1 MPGWASVLKIGLR
14 YGGKAIKAVG
24 SSLGGAV
31 VHPQRTIKGLGS
43 AGKTL
48 AVGAAATY
56 VGWEKLTTD
65 KSVARIVGD
74 AVVGEKTIDSVG
86 KKVDGVADTISGFK
100 ETASNAV
107 ESVNNA
113 ISDVGSKWNGMSNFL
128 QGVFSGNGGN
138 MLGSFFSNLGRGNV
152 SGLSLAG
159 LVLSAFLIFGRF
171 GWLGKIA
178 GAVLGMMMLG
188 NNVNMAQ
195 VLGGQQQHAP
205 APAPAPTTEPVRQP
219 APAQQPVPPV
229 AVATEPEIPREQI
242 HRGR

>member
-86 KKVDGVADTISGFK
+86 EKVDGVADTISGFK

-205 APAPAPTTEPVRQP
+205 APAPVPTTEPVRQP

>member
-1 MPGWASVLKIGLR
+1 MPGWAALLRIGLT
-14 YGGKAIKAVG
+14 YGGKALKAVG
-24 SSLGGAV
+24 SALGGAV
-31 VHPQRTIKGLGS
+31 VHPQRTIKGLGT

-48 AVGAAATY
+48 AVGAAASY

-74 AVVGEKTIDSVG
+74 AVVGPSTIDSVSD
-86 KKVDGVADTISGFK
+86 KVEGVANTVSELK

-113 ISDVGSKWNGMSNFL
+113 VTSVDSKWNGMSNFL

-138 MLGSFFSNLGRGNV
+138 MLGNFFGNLGRGNV

-171 GWLGKIA
+171 GWMGKIA

-195 VLGGQQQHAP
+195 VLGGQQRQAP
-205 APAPAPTTEPVRQP
+205 PSPAVEPQRQPVPAQQP
-219 APAQQPVPPV
+219 APAV
-229 AVATEPEIPREQI
+229 AVAAEPEEPREQI

>member
-1 MPGWASVLKIGLR
+1 MPGWAALLRIGLT
-14 YGGKAIKAVG
+14 YGGKALKAVG

-31 VHPQRTIKGLGS
+31 VHPQRTIKGLGT

-48 AVGAAATY
+48 AVGAAASY

-74 AVVGEKTIDSVG
+74 AVVGPSTIDSVSD
-86 KKVDGVADTISGFK
+86 KVEGVANTVSELK

-107 ESVNNA
+107 ESV
-113 ISDVGSKWNGMSNFL
+113 GNFF
-128 QGVFSGNGGN
+128 G
-138 MLGSFFSNLGRGNV
+138 NLGRGNV

-171 GWLGKIA
+171 GWMGKIA

-195 VLGGQQQHAP
+195 VLGGQQRQAP
-205 APAPAPTTEPVRQP
+205 PSPAVEPQRQPVPAQQP
-219 APAQQPVPPV
+219 APAV
-229 AVATEPEIPREQI
+229 AVAAEPEEPREQI

>member
-1 MPGWASVLKIGLR
+1 MPGWASLLKIGLR
-14 YGGKAIKAVG
+14 YGGKALKAVG
-24 SSLGGAV
+24 TSVGGAV

-48 AVGAAATY
+48 AVGGAAAY

-74 AVVGEKTIDSVG
+74 ALVGSGTIDSVSE
-86 KKVDGVADTISGFK
+86 KVDGVANTVSELK

-107 ESVNNA
+107 DSV
-113 ISDVGSKWNGMSNFL
+113 SSKWNGMSNFL
-128 QGVFSGNGGN
+128 QGMFSGNGGN
-138 MLGSFFSNLGRGNV
+138 MIGNFFSNLGHGNV

-171 GWLGKIA
+171 GWMGKIA
-178 GAVLGMMMLG
+178 GAVLGMMMIG
-188 NNVNMAQ
+188 SNASVSQ
-195 VLGGQQQHAP
+195 VSSQQRQPSLP
-205 APAPAPTTEPVRQP
+205 AAEPQRQP
-219 APAQQPVPPV
+219 APVQQQPVQPV
-229 AVATEPEIPREQI
+229 AVAAEPEIPREQI

>member
-1 MPGWASVLKIGLR
+1 MPGWASLLRIGLT
-14 YGGKAIKAVG
+14 YGGKALKAVS
-24 SSLGGAV
+24 SSLGGAI

-48 AVGAAATY
+48 AVGAAASY

-74 AVVGEKTIDSVG
+74 AVVGPSTIDSVSD
-86 KKVDGVADTISGFK
+86 KVEGVANTVSELK

-113 ISDVGSKWNGMSNFL
+113 VTSVDSKWNGMSNFL

-138 MLGSFFSNLGRGNV
+138 MLGNFFGNLGRGNV

-159 LVLSAFLIFGRF
+159 LVLSALLIFGRF
-171 GWLGKIA
+171 GWMGKIA

-195 VLGGQQQHAP
+195 VLGGQQRQAQPSP
-205 APAPAPTTEPVRQP
+205 AVEPQRQPVPAQQP
-219 APAQQPVPPV
+219 APAV
-229 AVATEPEIPREQI
+229 AVAAEPEEPREQI

>member
-1 MPGWASVLKIGLR
+1 MPGWASLLKIGLS
-14 YGGKAIKAVG
+14 YGGKALKAVG

-48 AVGAAATY
+48 AVGAAASY

-74 AVVGEKTIDSVG
+74 AVVGPSTIDSVSD
-86 KKVDGVADTISGFK
+86 KVEGVANTVSELK

-107 ESVNNA
+107 ESVN
-113 ISDVGSKWNGMSNFL
+113 SKWNGMSNFL

-138 MLGSFFSNLGRGNV
+138 MLGNFFGNLGRGNV

-171 GWLGKIA
+171 GWMGKIA

-195 VLGGQQQHAP
+195 VLGGQQRQTPPSP
-205 APAPAPTTEPVRQP
+205 AVEPQRQPVPAQQP
-219 APAQQPVPPV
+219 APAV
-229 AVATEPEIPREQI
+229 AVAAEPEEPREQI

>member
-1 MPGWASVLKIGLR
+1 MPGWAALLRIGLT
-14 YGGKAIKAVG
+14 YGGKALKAVG

-31 VHPQRTIKGLGS
+31 VHPQRTIKGLGT

-48 AVGAAATY
+48 AVGAAASY

-74 AVVGEKTIDSVG
+74 AVVGPSTIDSVSD
-86 KKVDGVADTISGFK
+86 KVEGVANTVSELK

-113 ISDVGSKWNGMSNFL
+113 MTSVDSKWNGMSNFL

-138 MLGSFFSNLGRGNV
+138 MLGNFFGNLGRGNV

-171 GWLGKIA
+171 GWMGKIA

-195 VLGGQQQHAP
+195 VLGGQQRQAP
-205 APAPAPTTEPVRQP
+205 PSPAVEPQRQPVPAQQP
-219 APAQQPVPPV
+219 APAV
-229 AVATEPEIPREQI
+229 AVAAEPEEPREQI